1 MCLCISRL
9 EKIPSG
15 FAQSAFT
22 LNLDD
27 PNSGNHVYLENDWQT
42 IKAELIEQG
51 PNMIKFAA
59 PSGPQ
64 GKYDI
69 KIYIN
74 GQLVGPTQCRVGLC
88 SLFLRDDVRP
98 VFNATSPQYGPPVTE
113 WDSTTSIPIMATSRA
128 EEVEIKLVSSTSYQ
142 LIKPQLLGEEN
153 ITMVVDSPFGKSE
166 PEKQVYRV
174 GRAER
179 LFMFQSYATIQSVDP
194 QTSGNRGGATI
205 FVYGPGFQQE
215 IPPEVFVGQY
225 GCTVDTV
232 DEDGLTC
239 RLPLIEN
246 SAIRPYYPGK
256 RGVLYKEYN
265 NVVLTTED
273 SLQSLDFAQL
283 TDKPSKEAVLFQPE
297 VNMNLYYAP
306 GAVLRIRGIFI
317 PPKES
322 DYLFEVV
329 NSPVYRLFGGL
340 LKDDQIENMMKEQLN
355 GLDVTVT
362 IKLHT
367 ADRLQF
373 QITLP
378 EDYGDAPNLEVRT
391 VPPSSPVIA
400 EVTKGMTPINN
411 QIRPSLGGVPS
422 MVTFPI
428 AGTITEVALAYM
440 NLRTTFCPS
449 RLNTPDPTRVGYFE
463 NFETPTQS
471 YRVDYVPAFCGR
483 YSRVNP
489 YWFDFGTPVNL
500 NRFPYSPILNDT
512 TSMNVQQSLRD
523 DRWPNTAISL
533 VMRKQRQLRPP
544 SGTVRLSFKGVPT
557 APIPLMFLD
566 GQYIQRVLQTHPYMG
581 QPAVYRQGWCNDY
594 TYQIQ
599 FVTIGGQQPLIQDFS
614 DKSKFQVRL
623 YVNNIPTNCNSSCG
637 HLLTANSVPT
647 ISSASLQQVGTV
659 GTLKVIGTGF
669 DASNSKLNELILQ
682 QTSNSPAAVLA
693 GSSTA
698 TQLLFYQMPINQ
710 IPAGTIPAR
719 VRVTRFG
726 YSALSNI
733 DFGTAGSSINT
744 LTPNK
749 GSLGGGLTV
758 VITGARFYPP
768 TARVLF
774 KDVECPITFCNATSI
789 SCIAPSSTTAQTVSV
804 IVKQNGIDITGL
816 PTFTYDQRTTPTV
829 TSMSPNT
836 GIPLTGKTS
845 ITITGTGFTSVNQVQ
860 VGDTSVTDFVSKSDT
875 EIKLLAPAQTA
886 PGKKNLSVYAPNAGF
901 SATMLPIIYVFE
913 LNSVSLQAGSWLGGQ
928 TLQLRGNGFIQ
939 NSSVWLDFQTTSAT
953 CIQPHPVSCSVTD
966 LTSTTITCITE
977 AMSTEYVT
985 ENSGIQNSEFSVL
998 FTKPGFYYYCSG
1010 KDFPSI
1016 GVVEVLP
1023 FGDCVA
1029 EVVVKYDDI
1038 VANHLGAF
1046 NTNYM
1051 GNSACSGLSPCIS
1064 LGVPT
1069 ALTAKHTYAMRRCL
1083 TPQVDGFKPSRVAA
1097 SDRMIFQ
1104 TQGLASCHNDIVIT
1118 LNGAEC
1124 VHQTQTIANAN
1135 TIECTITDANAI
1147 DSSLIA
1153 GQLLEAKLTH
1163 STLGS
1168 ALLTTFP
1175 NATDRSVYFLPEIS
1189 PVNVVQHGSPLGG
1202 GQLTITG
1209 SGYDSDHIENNRV
1222 SLGSGYNCKVTNVQP
1237 GELECKL
1244 AEFAQGMIPVSQAT
1258 EMSIN
1263 VQVQDS
1269 TGQWIPAKCASTPN
1283 CVYVFD
1289 PAQTPQITNVEPQTV
1304 SAVQNITLKGSQLVQ
1319 GSETVADLVI
1329 TIGKMNCI
1337 AMSGNAQ
1344 TVTCKLAGNLPFG
1357 DHAVTFS
1364 HVIRGKAMV
1373 SSNVRV
1379 TSIIRLNSVTPAT
1392 GSFAGGTLVRLSG
1405 NGLDAN
1411 GWGVLIGTAVC
1422 QPSRLPSTSSELTC
1436 YTPSSP
1442 ATTNTATADVTV
1454 QVNGVTK
1461 NSLPNAFVYDRAVTP
1476 QITRITAEAVTWQGD
1491 RTHQLTIVGTR
1502 LLGDTSGQPQVKVD
1516 DQYDCLLNSTSAPT
1530 NTQLVCGTNQLV
1542 NGIHSVK
1549 VMAPVYGYAET
1560 DVTFTIDLTLD
1571 QINPNS
1577 GSLVGGQEVTLT
1589 GTGFAGNQTL
1599 VQICGRKCEQLTG
1612 SSLKLTCLTPNTG
1625 LSVDVS
1631 CEVVITIQKPTGAPT
1646 VLTIRNAYA
1655 HRVALTP
1662 TITSVGPLIGGTMG
1676 GTNLVL
1682 SGTGLGS
1689 QTDVRVD
1696 LGGTEC
1702 TVQSNTGTNLTCVTN
1717 EHSPAGKVPVIVT
1730 VRSKGRA
1737 SGQFQYF
1744 YVDRWSS
1751 SFTWG
1756 GNPPPEEDE
1765 MVVIPAQKTVLLDT
1779 DTAILTMLIIDGG
1792 VLMFDPTK
1800 DVVLSAKYI
1809 LVINGGQL
1817 KIGSETEPY
1826 PARATIMLHGHVR
1839 DRELPLYG
1847 AKVLALRNGSIEI
1860 YGMPRPVVWTRL
1872 AQTAEPGS
1880 NVIRLTQ
1887 PVDWKAGEKII
1898 ITSTGGKFSHGENEE
1913 HEIASVESNNKTV
1926 HLVGVIA
1933 YRKLSV
1939 KVNYTATV
1947 QGFFAAEVG
1956 LLTRNVLIQGT
1967 NEPTVPSDVPRC
1979 DAGFTTGHFATQT
1992 CVQGDPANQMG
2003 AEEYGGHVH
2012 IGGPELDSGV
2022 VKARLSFVELTYMGQ
2037 SYRLGRYPIHFH
2049 LNGRMLNSFVKGCS
2063 IHNTFNRAIN
2073 LHNTHEVLIENN
2085 VVYDV
2090 MGGAFFL
2097 EDGIEHGNIIQYNLF
2112 VHVKKT
2118 NSLLNDDVVPAAY
2131 WITNPN
2137 NTVRHNVAAG
2147 GTNFGFCCG
2156 SSTWNNAVFRGL
2168 FAWNNNKGPE
2178 CVNCGGVQ
2186 FQDML
2191 LVNNDEAGIEGK
2203 LLRNGKL
2210 YDPLKG
2216 PLYKNVHVVG
2226 YEESLSTVAQ
2236 TCHTRA
2242 VVLPWSSGLT
2252 VSGLTMRNFNGP
2264 NCTAIFGTVVTC
2276 LCSWLCGGY
2285 EYRFNNI
2292 TWVNT
2297 DNRAEFRWHGDYSLR
2312 DEDGSLVSG
2321 IAGVTPR
2328 PGALIVGWAN
2338 HLPAD
2343 KCGAAIGNLGT
2354 AYSQGDVAGVL
2365 CLPEVTA
2372 LRYTIADIV
2381 PMLLAGGKLRVKL
2394 LGGGTE
2400 DVPYR
2405 TRGLTDGAGW
2415 MTTLVNNHT
2424 YVVNF
2429 EGAPAFSNFSYTGH
2443 MDNFR
2448 DGDYIII
2455 RHEGVP
2461 KKPDMV
2467 GVIQGVAP
2475 VEPFT
2480 SPLDPA
2486 VSSTGD
2492 VYYNASG
2499 KYLEYIIKVPTN
2511 RSSFVSYTLAFNS
2524 FNCFFPSCATPT
2536 TVQLTND
2543 IPARPSNALFWS
2555 KDETWGTDLGP
2566 RPTNG
2571 SSLIIPRDKW
2581 LVLDTSI
2588 NIRLE
2593 VFRIAGA
2600 FEIMSG
2606 TQQAQMDYRI
2616 AFKQL
2621 SIERGRFLAG
2631 ITPET
2636 PLSYANLTLTVCGK
2650 STDPDNLTSI
2660 GGTVI
2665 GPKAIAVYGQMFLHG
2680 QRRLPPWTRLYK
2692 TAEAGTKQLRLEE
2705 PMSTWQ
2711 VGDRVVV
2718 STTSKDFRQ
2727 SEVRTIVSLSEDRTT
2742 VELDSNLQYTHVVY
2756 NDRYGTY
2763 SFTAGAE
2770 VAVLTSNIVIQGDDQ
2785 SEQDKFGGRILVSVA
2800 EIDGIY
2806 TVGQLRLSAVLLR
2819 QMGQSRYLSSTDA
2832 RLPVAF
2838 INCGDL
2844 DRRSYINY
2852 SMFENSFSHAIGI
2865 YGTDNVDVRYT
2876 VVYKSGGSG
2885 LIVEGNGVSLFHV
2898 AVIESGWSG
2907 SSTSGSNDGGLD
2919 LMIQS
2924 AINLRRAT
2932 AAKLYD
2938 VVAGGGERVCIV
2950 TSGLN
2955 CDVDSL
2961 NQWQYVVAHSCL
2973 IGMMNVAEN
2982 MNCTLVRNVIVYSTS
2997 DFSIYWHTM
3006 SSVQADSVQLVDN
3019 TGGLYPYI
3027 SKPDAQLNE
3036 HHNKTFTLKNSLVVG
3051 RSGRQSCTDAA
3062 PVEVVKRAEDL
3073 LGPYAPGG
3081 GNLGITPAQFMS
3093 TNGIVEKTGLQD
3105 WGSEFSLGG
3114 ASYLQNVTLA
3124 NFGSSCPGAVDMVW
3138 RTAAIN
3144 EDGVQPTYM
3153 EQITLQD
3160 VKLESK
3166 VYFDRP
3172 ALRNVK
3178 FGKCGDMECDG
3189 LKKAL
3194 LIDKDGTFLGA
3205 PGSSIPQSEWQWDLN
3220 PAYGIVSSQIPVRMR
3235 TNRDGSTRDV
3245 NTVWPKKGI
3254 IRDESCVYSEVM
3266 QGYKCGAAL
3275 QHRLLIIESMDT
3287 DQLVRRVAPIG
3298 FGTEGLQVNYLD
3310 LINGPADHGVCS
3322 SYVCMKR
3329 MSAFFAV
3336 VAQSKQFV
3344 TYFTATPP
3352 QHLRLRLLQAPADYA
3367 VRVGFDYLSTARLDV
3382 YANGQYVKPSN
3393 GAYNDKNQLILSEP
3407 TSDDQFM
3414 PNVDTDAAGTNY
3426 YNENRQMLFVIL
3438 KGTVIVEIK
3447 LAQVVKLAFGISAMS
3462 EAEFFA
3468 SNVIENLALFLG
3480 IPSSRVRV
3488 VNVIRET
3495 PSVSATRQKRQTGS
3509 LNVVLEISEPPGNIS
3524 QPLNTSTS
3532 NGSTAME
3539 QVSANIINAIQSDQ
3553 LSAALNAPV
3562 ENVQV
3567 QQPTP
3572 LPSSATW
3579 SALTANGSVAVQQM
3593 QTVQTPSSVEG
3604 LLTPSTLVEGV
3615 TSLLRFHTK
3624 DDAGNHV
3631 QQLGSETDSWVY
3643 DININGESSV
3653 AGSKPFPTTHQGW
3666 AEENITLN
3674 TPGSYTIRITI
3685 TNPSGTRNLTT
3696 TMTKPVIKREFTLNV
3711 KLIGI
3716 DGTNTNWNPNL
3727 NPIPQGARP
3736 KIEVKL
3742 LDKSTGTI
3750 AKNIGWRGF
3759 KWKLNVG
3766 PCGVQPIY
3774 SAEVST
3780 EVADYFWQEK
3790 TFDTSGQYEYCFKMT
3805 PYQSD
3810 GTTAVVEYDVN
3821 EVPITL
3827 TVNNKLTLLQGSN
3840 APQLSGRLIAGHYVI
3855 TIAVLIS
3862 KWILA

>member
-1 MCLCISRL
+1 M
-9 EKIPSG
+9 G
-15 FAQSAFT
+15 
-22 LNLDD
+22 LDD
-27 PNSGNHVYLENDWQT
+27 IDSDYGYVTCRRGGNH
-42 IKAELIEQG
+42 IA
-51 PNMIKFAA
+51 
-59 PSGPQ
+59 
-64 GKYDI
+64 
-69 KIYIN
+69 
-74 GQLVGPTQCRVGLC
+74 
-88 SLFLRDDVRP
+88 
-98 VFNATSPQYGPPVTE
+98 
-113 WDSTTSIPIMATSRA
+113 
-128 EEVEIKLVSSTSYQ
+128 
-142 LIKPQLLGEEN
+142 
-153 ITMVVDSPFGKSE
+153 
-166 PEKQVYRV
+166 
-174 GRAER
+174 
-179 LFMFQSYATIQSVDP
+179 IQSVDP

-205 FVYGPGFQQE
+205 FVYGTGFQQE

-225 GCTVDTV
+225 RCAVDTI

-246 SAIRPYYPGK
+246 SSVRPYYPAK
-256 RGVLYKEYN
+256 IPFSLP
-265 NVVLTTED
+265 D
-273 SLQSLDFAQL
+273 SS
-283 TDKPSKEAVLFQPE
+283 E
-297 VNMNLYYAP
+297 
-306 GAVLRIRGIFI
+306 
-317 PPKES
+317 
-322 DYLFEVV
+322 
-329 NSPVYRLFGGL
+329 
-340 LKDDQIENMMKEQLN
+340 IENMMKEQLN

-367 ADRLQF
+367 ANRLQF
-373 QITLP
+373 QVTLP
-378 EDYGDAPNLEVRT
+378 EDYGDAPSLEVRT
-391 VPPSSPVIA
+391 VPLSSPVIT

-411 QIRPSLGGVPS
+411 QIRPSIGGVPS

-428 AGTITEVALAYM
+428 AGTNTEVALAYM

-463 NFETPTQS
+463 NFETPSQL

-489 YWFDFGTPVNL
+489 YWFDLGTPVNL
-500 NRFPYSPILNDT
+500 NRFPYLQFANESSDHEL
-512 TSMNVQQSLRD
+512 
-523 DRWPNTAISL
+523 L
-533 VMRKQRQLRPP
+533 VMFRPRRWQYRCINVLNVVKAKQTSAFVTFTLKRFYVQPKRDWWEVYDEYYIDHIYMGSQPHQTDEEEAHCFLC
-544 SGTVRLSFKGVPT
+544 ST
-557 APIPLMFLD
+557 AIPLMFLD

-581 QPAVYRQGWCNDY
+581 QPAVYRQGWCSDY
-594 TYQIQ
+594 AYQIQ
-599 FVTIGGQQPLIQDFS
+599 FVTNGGQQPLIQVYDQS
-614 DKSKFQVRL
+614 DLRGDNVQIITGRVQAGYISLCPIPGDMIAMAETTPQDSSDNSKFQVRL

-637 HLLTANSVPT
+637 HLLAANSVPT
-647 ISSASLQQVGTV
+647 ISSSSLQLAGTV
-659 GTLKVIGTGF
+659 GTLNVIGTGF
-669 DASNSKLNELILQ
+669 DASNRKLNELILQ
-682 QTSNSPAAVLA
+682 QTSDSAAALLA
-693 GSSTA
+693 QTSTA

-744 LTPNK
+744 VTPNK
-749 GSLGGGLTV
+749 GSLGGG
-758 VITGARFYPP
+758 
-768 TARVLF
+768 
-774 KDVECPITFCNATSI
+774 
-789 SCIAPSSTTAQTVSV
+789 
-804 IVKQNGIDITGL
+804 
-816 PTFTYDQRTTPTV
+816 TP
-829 TSMSPNT
+829 
-836 GIPLTGKTS
+836 

-860 VGDTSVTDFVSKSDT
+860 VSDTSVVNFVSKTDT

-886 PGKKNLSVYAPNAGF
+886 AGKRNLSVYAPNAGF
-901 SATMLPIIYVFE
+901 SATIGYTPRSAHTG
-913 LNSVSLQAGSWLGGQ
+913 NS
-928 TLQLRGNGFIQ
+928 TN
-939 NSSVWLDFQTTSAT
+939 
-953 CIQPHPVSCSVTD
+953 D
-966 LTSTTITCITE
+966 LTAKQFVDLYTTLDT
-977 AMSTEYVT
+977 
-985 ENSGIQNSEFSVL
+985 
-998 FTKPGFYYYCSG
+998 
-1010 KDFPSI
+1010 D
-1016 GVVEVLP
+1016 
-1023 FGDCVA
+1023 
-1029 EVVVKYDDI
+1029 
-1038 VANHLGAF
+1038 
-1046 NTNYM
+1046 YM
-1051 GNSACSGLSPCIS
+1051 GNSTCSGLSPCVS

-1069 ALTAKHTYAMRRCL
+1069 ALTAKHTYAVRRCL

-1163 STLGS
+1163 SNLGS

-1189 PVNVVQHGSPLGG
+1189 PVNVVQRGSPLGG

-1209 SGYDSDHIENNRV
+1209 SGYDSDHIDNNRV
-1222 SLGSGYNCKVTNVQP
+1222 SLGSGYNCKVMSVQP

-1244 AEFAQGMIPVSQAT
+1244 AEFAQGLVSVSQAT

-1263 VQVQDS
+1263 VQVQDL
-1269 TGQWIPAKCASTPN
+1269 TGQWISAKCASVSN

-1289 PAQTPQITNVEPQTV
+1289 PAQTPQVTSVEPQTV

-1319 GSETVADLVI
+1319 DSETVADLVI
-1329 TIGKMNCI
+1329 NIGKMNCN
-1337 AMSGNAQ
+1337 ATSGNAQ
-1344 TVTCKLAGNLPFG
+1344 TVTCRLAGNLPFG

-1364 HVIRGKAMV
+1364 HAIRGKAM
-1373 SSNVRV
+1373 
-1379 TSIIRLNSVTPAT
+1379 
-1392 GSFAGGTLVRLSG
+1392 
-1405 NGLDAN
+1405 
-1411 GWGVLIGTAVC
+1411 
-1422 QPSRLPSTSSELTC
+1422 
-1436 YTPSSP
+1436 
-1442 ATTNTATADVTV
+1442 
-1454 QVNGVTK
+1454 
-1461 NSLPNAFVYDRAVTP
+1461 
-1476 QITRITAEAVTWQGD
+1476 
-1491 RTHQLTIVGTR
+1491 
-1502 LLGDTSGQPQVKVD
+1502 
-1516 DQYDCLLNSTSAPT
+1516 
-1530 NTQLVCGTNQLV
+1530 
-1542 NGIHSVK
+1542 
-1549 VMAPVYGYAET
+1549 
-1560 DVTFTIDLTLD
+1560 
-1571 QINPNS
+1571 
-1577 GSLVGGQEVTLT
+1577 
-1589 GTGFAGNQTL
+1589 
-1599 VQICGRKCEQLTG
+1599 
-1612 SSLKLTCLTPNTG
+1612 
-1625 LSVDVS
+1625 
-1631 CEVVITIQKPTGAPT
+1631 
-1646 VLTIRNAYA
+1646 
-1655 HRVALTP
+1655 
-1662 TITSVGPLIGGTMG
+1662 
-1676 GTNLVL
+1676 
-1682 SGTGLGS
+1682 
-1689 QTDVRVD
+1689 
-1696 LGGTEC
+1696 
-1702 TVQSNTGTNLTCVTN
+1702 
-1717 EHSPAGKVPVIVT
+1717 
-1730 VRSKGRA
+1730 
-1737 SGQFQYF
+1737 QFEYF

-1765 MVVIPAQKTVLLDT
+1765 MAVIPAQKTVLLDT

-1792 VLMFDPTK
+1792 TLMFDPTK
-1800 DVVLSAKYI
+1800 DVVLSAKYV

-1872 AQTAEPGS
+1872 AQTAEPGT
-1880 NVIRLTQ
+1880 NIIRLIQ

-1913 HEIASVESNNKTV
+1913 HEIAYVESNNKTV

-1939 KVNYTATV
+1939 KVNYTATL

-2037 SYRLGRYPIHFH
+2037 SYRLGRYPVHFH
-2049 LNGRMLNSFVKGCS
+2049 LNGRMLN
-2063 IHNTFNRAIN
+2063 
-2073 LHNTHEVLIENN
+2073 
-2085 VVYDV
+2085 
-2090 MGGAFFL
+2090 
-2097 EDGIEHGNIIQYNLF
+2097 
-2112 VHVKKT
+2112 
-2118 NSLLNDDVVPAAY
+2118 
-2131 WITNPN
+2131 
-2137 NTVRHNVAAG
+2137 
-2147 GTNFGFCCG
+2147 CG
-2156 SSTWNNAVFRGL
+2156 STTWNNAVFRGL

-2203 LLRNGKL
+2203 LLGNGKL

-2226 YEESLSTVAQ
+2226 YEESLNTVAQ
-2236 TCHTRA
+2236 MCHTRA

-2276 LCSWLCGGY
+2276 LCSLLCGGY

-2354 AYSQGDVAGVL
+2354 AYSQGDVPGVL

-2381 PMLLAGGKLRVKL
+2381 PKLLAGGKLRVTL

-2400 DVPYR
+2400 DVPYK

-2467 GVIQGVAP
+2467 GVILGVAP
-2475 VEPFT
+2475 VEPFK

-2486 VSSTGD
+2486 
-2492 VYYNASG
+2492 
-2499 KYLEYIIKVPTN
+2499 
-2511 RSSFVSYTLAFNS
+2511 
-2524 FNCFFPSCATPT
+2524 
-2536 TVQLTND
+2536 
-2543 IPARPSNALFWS
+2543 
-2555 KDETWGTDLGP
+2555 
-2566 RPTNG
+2566 
-2571 SSLIIPRDKW
+2571 LIIPRDKW

-2600 FEIMSG
+2600 FEIISG

-2616 AFKQL
+2616 AFRQL
-2621 SIERGRFLAG
+2621 SVERGRFLAG

-2680 QRRLPPWTRLYK
+2680 QRRLPPWTVLRT
-2692 TAEAGTKQLRLEE
+2692 TAEAGTKHLKLEE
-2705 PMSTWQ
+2705 PVDMWR

-2718 STTSKDFRQ
+2718 STTSKDYRQ
-2727 SEVRTIVSLSEDRTT
+2727 SEVRTIVSMSEDKTI
-2742 VELDSNLQYTHVVY
+2742 VELDSNLQYSHVAY
-2756 NDRYGTY
+2756 SESYGAY
-2763 SFTAGAE
+2763 SFKVGAE

-2806 TVGQLRLSAVLLR
+2806 TVGQLRLSDNDLKFCYNIVDRTYRNLLPLFQAVLLR

-2865 YGTDNVDVRYT
+2865 YGTDNVDIRYT

-2885 LIVEGNGVSLFHV
+2885 LVVEGNGVSLFHV
-2898 AVIESGWSG
+2898 AIIESGWSG

-2924 AINLRRAT
+2924 AINLRKAT
-2932 AAKLYD
+2932 ATKLYD
-2938 VVAGGGERVCIV
+2938 VVVGGAERVCIV

-2955 CDVDSL
+2955 CDADSL
-2961 NQWQYVVAHSCL
+2961 KQWQYVTAHSCL
-2973 IGMMNVAEN
+2973 IGIMNVAEN
-2982 MNCTLVRNVIVYSTS
+2982 MDCTLVGNVIVYSTS

-3006 SSVQADSVQLVDN
+3006 SSVQANSVQLADN

-3062 PVEVVKRAEDL
+3062 PNEAVQRAKDL

-3114 ASYLQNVTLA
+3114 ASYLQNVTIA

-3138 RTAAIN
+3138 RTATIN
-3144 EDGVQPTYM
+3144 EDGFQPTYM
-3153 EQITLQD
+3153 EKITLQN
-3160 VKLESK
+3160 VKPESK

-3172 ALRNVK
+3172 ALRHVK

-3194 LIDKDGTFLGA
+3194 LIDNDGTFLGA
-3205 PGSSIPQSEWQWDLN
+3205 PGSTIPQSEWQWDLN

-3235 TNRDGSTRDV
+3235 TNRDGSTRDI
-3245 NTVWPKKGI
+3245 NTAWPKKGI
-3254 IRDESCVYSEVM
+3254 IRDESCVYSDVM

-3275 QHRLLIIESMDT
+3275 QHRLLLIESMDS

-3352 QHLRLRLLQAPADYA
+3352 QHLRLRLFQAPADYA
-3367 VRVGFDYLSTARLDV
+3367 VRVGFDYLTTARLDV
-3382 YANGQYVKPSN
+3382 YANGKYVKPSN
-3393 GAYNDKNQLILSEP
+3393 GAYNDKVNYR
-3407 TSDDQFM
+3407 
-3414 PNVDTDAAGTNY
+3414 TNF
-3426 YNENRQMLFVIL
+3426 RKF
-3438 KGTVIVEIK
+3438 
-3447 LAQVVKLAFGISAMS
+3447 
-3462 EAEFFA
+3462 
-3468 SNVIENLALFLG
+3468 
-3480 IPSSRVRV
+3480 
-3488 VNVIRET
+3488 
-3495 PSVSATRQKRQTGS
+3495 
-3509 LNVVLEISEPPGNIS
+3509 
-3524 QPLNTSTS
+3524 
-3532 NGSTAME
+3532 
-3539 QVSANIINAIQSDQ
+3539 
-3553 LSAALNAPV
+3553 
-3562 ENVQV
+3562 
-3567 QQPTP
+3567 
-3572 LPSSATW
+3572 
-3579 SALTANGSVAVQQM
+3579 
-3593 QTVQTPSSVEG
+3593 
-3604 LLTPSTLVEGV
+3604 
-3615 TSLLRFHTK
+3615 
-3624 DDAGNHV
+3624 
-3631 QQLGSETDSWVY
+3631 
-3643 DININGESSV
+3643 
-3653 AGSKPFPTTHQGW
+3653 
-3666 AEENITLN
+3666 
-3674 TPGSYTIRITI
+3674 
-3685 TNPSGTRNLTT
+3685 
-3696 TMTKPVIKREFTLNV
+3696 
-3711 KLIGI
+3711 KLIRSVRH
-3716 DGTNTNWNPNL
+3716 L
-3727 NPIPQGARP
+3727 
-3736 KIEVKL
+3736 
-3742 LDKSTGTI
+3742 
-3750 AKNIGWRGF
+3750 
-3759 KWKLNVG
+3759 
-3766 PCGVQPIY
+3766 
-3774 SAEVST
+3774 
-3780 EVADYFWQEK
+3780 
-3790 TFDTSGQYEYCFKMT
+3790 
-3805 PYQSD
+3805 
-3810 GTTAVVEYDVN
+3810 
-3821 EVPITL
+3821 
-3827 TVNNKLTLLQGSN
+3827 
-3840 APQLSGRLIAGHYVI
+3840 
-3855 TIAVLIS
+3855 
-3862 KWILA
+3862 